1 MPNVFNYPLDL
12 TGVDPNNRI
21 TQEAVTIV
29 STKKYRSVTP
39 QYAPYFY
46 ESLVIQDAS
55 TLRTL
60 AKDIEYRGADIAS
73 MATAD
78 SGKDIYRTI
87 IILNP
92 QVPGNVL
99 ITYQTVGD
107 KYVQDYTG
115 IQNLVDNLL
124 SDTRPLGWNNVLGKP
139 LEFDPTMHLHSA
151 GEVVGFEYVVSSL
164 ESVKNA
170 ILMGDQ
176 LQSDAILAYI
186 DQRLADLTSL
196 INLNTSDVTYNA
208 MLSAQSAKNTADT
221 ATEAVNSRI
230 QDISTLQ
237 KTVNDLSALIDMYD
251 QQAALA
257 RSSVSSYLTTYPITF
272 NGNGSATL
280 NTPVDTNITQP
291 VRYGSIPVDTIVD
304 TDYYVLDLQGV
315 GRINVNNIS
324 ADYYE
329 NVALKVKLTTRKE
342 QSSGYFRIDLS
353 IAVPDTR
360 DVNLGGVYA
369 KSMAVKVF
377 PFILDNGDGKLDPV
391 SAWYSNFSIN
401 NTRIDTT
408 VGDVSYQVYG
418 AATVPITDTNWSIV
432 AENTQ
437 KYLLDTRADYNVSNY
452 GSVNSRKA
460 ITFNLP
466 IGTEMVMSFR
476 LSAVTAAQVEK
487 AIAMNF
493 SHSGDI
499 LNGVVSGVELT
510 ESVLYPNP
518 RGGRVL
524 ALSTKSV

>member
-1 MPNVFNYPLDL
+1 
-12 TGVDPNNRI
+12 
-21 TQEAVTIV
+21 
-29 STKKYRSVTP
+29 
-39 QYAPYFY
+39 
-46 ESLVIQDAS
+46 
-55 TLRTL
+55 
-60 AKDIEYRGADIAS
+60 
-73 MATAD
+73 
-78 SGKDIYRTI
+78 
-87 IILNP
+87 
-92 QVPGNVL
+92 
-99 ITYQTVGD
+99 
-107 KYVQDYTG
+107 
-115 IQNLVDNLL
+115 
-124 SDTRPLGWNNVLGKP
+124 
-139 LEFDPTMHLHSA
+139 
-151 GEVVGFEYVVSSL
+151 
-164 ESVKNA
+164 
-170 ILMGDQ
+170 
-176 LQSDAILAYI
+176 
-186 DQRLADLTSL
+186 
-196 INLNTSDVTYNA
+196 
-208 MLSAQSAKNTADT
+208 MLSAQSAKNTADS

-315 GRINVNNIS
+315 GRINVGNIS

-353 IAVPDTR
+353 ISVPDIR
-360 DVNLGGVYA
+360 NLNLGGVYA
-369 KSMAVKVF
+369 KSMVVKIF
-377 PFILDNGDGKLDPV
+377 PFILDNGDSKLDPV
-391 SAWYSNFSIN
+391 NAWYSNFAVN

-408 VGDVSYQVYG
+408 VGDISYQVYG
-418 AATVPITDTNWSIV
+418 DTVVPITNSNWSVV
-432 AENTQ
+432 AEDIQ

-476 LSAVTAAQVEK
+476 LSAVTTAQVEK
-487 AIAMNF
+487 NIIMNF

-499 LNGVVSGVELT
+499 LSGDISNNQLVETVV
-510 ESVLYPNP
+510 YPNP
-518 RGGRVL
+518 RGGRISC
-524 ALSTKSV
+524 LSTKYE